1 VIPVNLYRAADPA
14 WEESLGAV
22 PRDVYHTA
30 GYHAYAHGSG
40 EGEPFLVVV
49 GDGRRGLA
57 WPYLLRKVGDLR
69 GLTGSDAT
77 DVTSVYGY
85 PGPLAWGS
93 LPGDEFIASAW
104 CSIVDIWRGQGAVA
118 AFSRF
123 HPLLDNASLIS
134 GLPWPGDA
142 TEGRGSVLA
151 VGPTVSI
158 DCTLGDDAAR
168 AQYAPA
174 LRQRLNAGRRA
185 GLTTTND
192 EDWRDLPIFAHLY
205 RETMARNGAAAYY
218 YFDQSDFERLH
229 AALPGK
235 VHLLVTRVGDAVAA
249 AGLFTECD
257 GIVQAHLVGTSS
269 TFRSLSPFKILLD
282 DARSW
287 ARERGNSVLHLGGG
301 RGGRQDTLLMFKG
314 EFSSRRHVFH
324 VGSWVL
330 DRDAYRGLV
339 EARLAAAPADRV
351 PDPTF
356 FPAYRAPLLEEE
368 GPATPIL
375 MP

>member
-1 VIPVNLYRAADPA
+1 VIPVSLYRATDPA

-30 GYHAYAHGSG
+30 GYHAYAQGSG
-40 EGEPFLVVV
+40 EGEPYLVVV
-49 GDGRRGLA
+49 GGGRRGLA
-57 WPYLLRKVGDLR
+57 WPYLLRKVGDLP

-104 CSIVDIWRGQGAVA
+104 SSIVDIWRGQGAVT

-123 HPLLDNASLIS
+123 HPLFNNASLVS
-134 GLPWPGDA
+134 GLCRPGDA
-142 TEGRGSVLA
+142 TEGHWSVLA
-151 VGPTVSI
+151 VGSTVSI

-174 LRQRLNAGRRA
+174 LRQRLRAGRRA
-185 GLTTTND
+185 GLTTTHD
-192 EDWRDLPIFAHLY
+192 EDWRDLPTFADLY
-205 RETMARNGAAAYY
+205 RETMVRNGAAAYY

-229 AALPGK
+229 AALPGQ

-249 AGLFTECD
+249 AGLFTEYG
-257 GIVQAHLVGTSS
+257 GIVESHLVGTSS
-269 TFRSLSPFKILLD
+269 TLRSLSPFKILLD
-282 DARSW
+282 DVRSW
-287 ARERGNSVLHLGGG
+287 ARERGNSVFHLGGG
-301 RGGRQDTLLMFKG
+301 RGGRKDTLLTFKG
-314 EFSSRRHVFH
+314 DFSPRRHLFH
-324 VGSWVL
+324 VGRWVL
-330 DRDAYRGLV
+330 DRAEYRSLV
-339 EARLAAAPADRV
+339 EARLAAAPAGRV

-368 GPATPIL
+368 GSATPLLI
-375 MP
+375 P